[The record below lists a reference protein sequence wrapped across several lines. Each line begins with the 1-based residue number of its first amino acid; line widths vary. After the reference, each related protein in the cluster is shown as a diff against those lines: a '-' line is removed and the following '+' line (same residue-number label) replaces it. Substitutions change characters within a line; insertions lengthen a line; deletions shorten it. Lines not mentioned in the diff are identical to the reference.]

1 MDGAATAWVDNSPG
15 RGRKGLDWREVW
27 RYRELV
33 TFLALRDVKVRY
45 KQAAFGMLWAVIRP
59 LAAMA
64 VFTVVFGRL
73 VHAPSDGVPYVL
85 FAFTGV
91 IVWTLFA
98 DGLDAATTSL
108 VANAALITKVYFPR
122 VAVPLAS
129 VLPRLLDFGVSL
141 VLLAVLLV
149 VARRPPGPQVL
160 LLPVVVLWCVV
171 LAFGIGLIFAT
182 VNVRYRDAHHAL
194 GLLGQVWLF
203 ASPVAYS
210 SSLVP
215 PDWRWAYALNPMV
228 APLEAAR
235 WVLLATPPPALSV
248 LAASLSTGLLAV
260 WAGLRTFA
268 RNERRLA
275 DVI

>member
-1 MDGAATAWVDNSPG
+1 MPDTPARVGEGRFGDNGVS
-15 RGRKGLDWREVW
+15 
-27 RYRELV
+27 
-33 TFLALRDVKVRY
+33 
-45 KQAAFGMLWAVIRP
+45 VIEP
-59 LAAMA
+59 
-64 VFTVVFGRL
+64 
-73 VHAPSDGVPYVL
+73 
-85 FAFTGV
+85 
-91 IVWTLFA
+91 
-98 DGLDAATTSL
+98 
-108 VANAALITKVYFPR
+108 FPR
-122 VAVPLAS
+122 ERVPDPRPMAVPLAS

-215 PDWRWAYALNPMV
+215 PDWRWAYDKVINSGV
-228 APLEAAR
+228 DV
-235 WVLLATPPPALSV
+235 VLLATPPPALSV

-260 WAGLRTFA
+260 WVGLRTFA

>member
-1 MDGAATAWVDNSPG
+1 MDGAAAAWVDNSPG

-45 KQAAFGMLWAVIRP
+45 KQAAFGMLWAVVRP

-129 VLPRLLDFGVSL
+129 VLPRTPGLRSLLGV
-141 VLLAVLLV
+141 AGRA
-149 VARRPPGPQVL
+149 ARRGPPPARTAVL

-203 ASPVAYS
+203 ARPGGHPQPRAAG
-210 SSLVP
+210 L
-215 PDWRWAYALNPMV
+215 ALGLRPQSHGGPARS
-228 APLEAAR
+228 APLGPARDAAAQPVR
-235 WVLLATPPPALSV
+235 PG
-248 LAASLSTGLLAV
+248 ASLSTGLLAV
-260 WAGLRTFA
+260 WRDCAPLRETSA
-268 RNERRLA
+268 
-275 DVI
+275 VWPT